1 MHVWVFFLNFQ
12 IDGFAL
18 NPNRM
23 PKMRRDV
30 DLMKAMFGEI
40 RCFTSLRCRL
50 DAGVVCC
57 ESLLFHGYRSPS
69 SSSNTCVIS
78 WWISCISSSSF
89 SSSLIR

>member
-1 MHVWVFFLNFQ
+1 M
-12 IDGFAL
+12 DGIAL

-40 RCFTSLRCRL
+40 SCFTSLRCSL

-57 ESLLFHGYRSPS
+57 VSLLFHGYSSPS
-69 SSSNTCVIS
+69 SSSNTCVMS
-78 WWISCISSSSF
+78 WWISCRSSSLF